1 MIKVNNKEFEFQEGM
16 TVAEAL
22 KLAGKGIDQMS
33 IVVVDGQVLFNWDLN
48 ITIVTDNKKI
58 SVIRMISGG

>member
-1 MIKVNNKEFEFQEGM
+1 M